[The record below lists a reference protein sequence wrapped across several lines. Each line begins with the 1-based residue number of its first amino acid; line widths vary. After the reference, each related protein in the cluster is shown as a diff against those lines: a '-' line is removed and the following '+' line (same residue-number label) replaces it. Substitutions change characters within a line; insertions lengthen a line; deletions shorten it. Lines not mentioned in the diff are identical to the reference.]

1 MKSAARDPV
10 GSPSEV
16 QPARRGRLLRTGHS
30 LGMTRVSPLGRTLC
44 AGPSADLLWP
54 RLFQWPQKLAGFEGP
69 LFRRCLR
76 NADGTSDADAR
87 LLLLLGA
94 VGSAPEPRN
103 TTDNWLH
110 SAQATHSPLGGPS
123 GQIYITDTIAALKY
137 RQEQDGRIQYPG

>member
-16 QPARRGRLLRTGHS
+16 QPARRGRLLRSGHS
-30 LGMTRVSPLGRTLC
+30 LGMTSVSPPGRTLSP
-44 AGPSADLLWP
+44 GLSADLLWLH
-54 RLFQWPQKLAGFEGP
+54 LFQWPQELAGFEGP
-69 LFRRCLR
+69 LFRKCLR
-76 NADGTSDADAR
+76 NAGCTSDAATR
-87 LLLLLGA
+87 LLLWA
-94 VGSAPEPRN
+94 IGSAPEPRN

-123 GQIYITDTIAALKY
+123 GQIYIADNIAAVNY